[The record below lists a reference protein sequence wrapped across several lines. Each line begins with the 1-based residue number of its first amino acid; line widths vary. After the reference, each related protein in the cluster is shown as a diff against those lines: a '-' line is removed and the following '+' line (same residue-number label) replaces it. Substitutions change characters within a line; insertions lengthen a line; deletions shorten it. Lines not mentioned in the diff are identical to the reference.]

1 MNYSTYSFTLDLH
14 ETQAQVSLPVKF
26 GDTGRKL
33 YITLTDGGSPYILNE
48 GSRAVLSAR
57 KADGNTLF
65 NNCTIDL
72 KNATIMYTF
81 TEQTTNC
88 EGITQCEIII
98 YGSNGEEIGS
108 PRFIMVVDK
117 RVIYDGDIV
126 SQSEKDKIAAMIAAE
141 TAREEAEGLRKS
153 AEETRQTNET
163 TREANETA
171 RQTNET
177 TRETNETIREE
188 NEAERVEAEASR
200 VEAEKTRTTFIP
212 SVSEDGVISWTNDK
226 GLENPAPVSLVESV
240 INALPYAEGG
250 SF

>member
-48 GSRAVLSAR
+48 GSRAVLSAI
-57 KADGNTLF
+57 KADKKTLF

-81 TEQTTNC
+81 TEQTANC

-98 YGSNGEEIGS
+98 YGSNGEVIGS

-126 SQSEKDKIAAMIAAE
+126 STSEKESIDAMKSAE
-141 TAREEAEGLRKS
+141 TAREEAEKSRNS

-163 TREANETA
+163 TREANET
-171 RQTNET
+171 
-177 TRETNETIREE
+177 
-188 NEAERVEAEASR
+188 SR
-200 VEAEKTRTTFIP
+200 VEAEKMRTTFIP